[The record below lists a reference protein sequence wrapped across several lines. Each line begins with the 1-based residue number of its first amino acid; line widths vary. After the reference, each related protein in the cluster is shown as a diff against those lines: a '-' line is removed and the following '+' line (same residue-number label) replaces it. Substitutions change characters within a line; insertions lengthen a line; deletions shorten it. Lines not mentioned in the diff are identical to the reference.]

1 MEDYIKYQKYIS
13 SIDNVNSA
21 YQACEVQLL
30 KKPGIYKVLRTYN
43 TLNVGYNVY
52 EISKSELTT
61 LMSDLGL
68 KPYQQSTKKGLL
80 ANWIEKMA
88 RSNNESFNGKRLD
101 CCDLNN

>member
-1 MEDYIKYQKYIS
+1 MEDYIEYQKYIS
-13 SIDNVNSA
+13 TIDNVNSA
-21 YQACEVQLL
+21 YKACEIQLL

-61 LMSDLGL
+61 LMSELGL
-68 KPYQQSTKKGLL
+68 KPYQPQIKKGTVTKWL
-80 ANWIEKMA
+80 EKMA
-88 RSNNESFNGKRLD
+88 KSNSESFNGKRLD